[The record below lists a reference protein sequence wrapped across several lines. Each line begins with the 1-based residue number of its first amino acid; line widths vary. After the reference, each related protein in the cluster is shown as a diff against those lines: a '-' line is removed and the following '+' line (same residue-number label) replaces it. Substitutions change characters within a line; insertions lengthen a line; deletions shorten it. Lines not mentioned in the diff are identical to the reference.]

1 MWLGIILWILCSLN
15 LLIYQCNLIAAK
27 DKYKVF
33 LYDNQKDCHS
43 EHEQTLV
50 PLQQELKEDVNFVSS
65 AKWVRNGLLEGQL
78 RDRLFGGMFCLP
90 WRKSVSLLGEACSL
104 KDNRSH
110 GQREEH
116 LSTHGNRQLV
126 PVTAIRTQWERPMWL
141 PSGAGQELKWKING
155 RDVWMLF
162 RRDVTAILRT
172 RSS

>member
-1 MWLGIILWILCSLN
+1 MLPKIHIR
-15 LLIYQCNLIAAK
+15 YF
-27 DKYKVF
+27 YM
-33 LYDNQKDCHS
+33 DNQKDCHS

-104 KDNRSH
+104 KDTRSH

-126 PVTAIRTQWERPMWL
+126 PVTATRTQWERPMWL
-141 PSGAGQELKWKING
+141 PFRSWTGIKMEDQWEGRLDALQEERDSHTKDREQQKRWLFSNG
-155 RDVWMLF
+155 IPQSRC
-162 RRDVTAILRT
+162 
-172 RSS
+172 